1 MEYSDLFKEYK
12 RIINNFDCGDSY
24 KCWQD
29 KVKGLA
35 HSESDR
41 ESLIEYFKFM
51 SRRYQPQSEQMP
63 IMLVAVIGIAIAMSN
78 ASLVMLVTTVG
89 LAVLISG
96 GLDYKI
102 TMDRFWKRMF
112 YDDCA
117 KILKESSAQQNKE
130 DEL

>member
-41 ESLIEYFKFM
+41 ESLIEYFK
-51 SRRYQPQSEQMP
+51 
-63 IMLVAVIGIAIAMSN
+63 LGIAIAMSN